1 MKPENIF
8 IKNNSVKL
16 ADFGW
21 SNFSGTRQT
30 FCGTI
35 DYIPPEMIL
44 NQNHDEK
51 VDIWSLG
58 VMFYEMLYGYLPF
71 RMNFQNGNLFNQR
84 KIIERNILNGKI
96 EFKDTISSQSIQILQ
111 SMLEPSPNKRVDA
124 VELLKNPYFSQTNT
138 QETPTH

>member
-1 MKPENIF
+1 MRQILEAVAYLHKQEPLVIHWDLKPENIF
-8 IKNNSVKL
+8 VKNNVIKL

-21 SNFSGTRQT
+21 SNFSGARQT

-44 NQNHDEK
+44 NENHDEK

-71 RMNFQNGNLFNQR
+71 RMNF
-84 KIIERNILNGKI
+84 
-96 EFKDTISSQSIQILQ
+96 
-111 SMLEPSPNKRVDA
+111 
-124 VELLKNPYFSQTNT
+124 
-138 QETPTH
+138 